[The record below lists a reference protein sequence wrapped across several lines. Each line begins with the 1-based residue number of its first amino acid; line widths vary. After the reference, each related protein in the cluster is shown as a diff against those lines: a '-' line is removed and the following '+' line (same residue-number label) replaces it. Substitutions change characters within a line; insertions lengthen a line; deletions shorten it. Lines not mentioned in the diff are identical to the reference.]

1 MFKVMILLKRR
12 PGLSMEEF
20 IDYYENHHAPLGVRF
35 APNMIHYSRHYLRP
49 VADVLEGAVREP
61 EYDVITE
68 VHFESREA
76 FEENGELMQDPE
88 ALAALIADEERL
100 FDRDKKSRVIVE
112 DYESELVRDRGTGGS
127 R

>member
-1 MFKVMILLKRR
+1 MMILLERR

-20 IDYYENHHAPLGVRF
+20 VGYYDTHHASLGVRF
-35 APNMIHYSRHYLRP
+35 APNMLHYSRNGLRP
-49 VADVLEGAVREP
+49 VADVLEGGLREP

-76 FEENGELMQDPE
+76 FEENGGPMQNPA

-100 FDRDKKSRVIVE
+100 FDRDKKSRVIVQ
-112 DYESELVRDRGTGGS
+112 DHESDLPRDRATGGIL
-127 R
+127 